1 MRNKLS
7 SMLDYL
13 EGKLAEATP
22 TYAVI
27 DCGGVGYEVNIPL
40 IDFTVIQN
48 SPRVKLYIHESIRE
62 DAHVLYGFTTK
73 RGREIFR
80 LLVGVSGV
88 GPGTAR
94 LIMSSL
100 TVRDIENVIA
110 TGQENMLKAVK
121 GIGGKTAQR
130 IIVDLKD
137 KIKASDVAL
146 ISQAP
151 SSQAYEEALQAM
163 LMLGFAKPQSEKV
176 MKKLFSDRPAISV
189 EEAIKS
195 ALQMM

>member
-1 MRNKLS
+1 
-7 SMLDYL
+7 MLDYL
-13 EGKLAEATP
+13 DGKLAETTP

-27 DCGGVGYEVNIPL
+27 DCGGVGYEVNISL
-40 IDFTVIQN
+40 IDYTAMQGK
-48 SPRVKLYIHESIRE
+48 PTAKLYIHESIRE
-62 DAHVLYGFTTK
+62 DAHVLYGFLSR

-100 TVRDIENVIA
+100 TVTDIENVIA
-110 TGQENMLKAVK
+110 TGQESMLKAVK

-130 IIVDLKD
+130 IIIDLRD
-137 KIKASDVAL
+137 KIKVSDAAL
-146 ISQAP
+146 FTQAP
-151 SSQAYEEALQAM
+151 VASQVFEEALAAL

-176 MKKLFSDRPAISV
+176 LKRIFSDRPAITV
-189 EEAIKS
+189 EESIKT
-195 ALQMM
+195 ALKMM

>member
-1 MRNKLS
+1 
-7 SMLDYL
+7 MLDYL
-13 EGKLAEATP
+13 DGRLAETTP

-27 DCGGVGYEVNIPL
+27 DCGGVGYEVNISL
-40 IDFTVIQN
+40 IDYTAMQGK
-48 SPRVKLYIHESIRE
+48 PTAKLYIHESIRE
-62 DAHVLYGFTTK
+62 DAHVLYGFLSK

-110 TGQENMLKAVK
+110 TGQESMLKAVK

-130 IIVDLKD
+130 IIIDLRD
-137 KIKASDVAL
+137 KIKVSDAAL
-146 ISQAP
+146 FTQAP
-151 SSQAYEEALQAM
+151 VASQVFEEALAAL

-176 MKKLFSDRPAISV
+176 LKRIFSDRPAITV
-189 EEAIKS
+189 EESIKT
-195 ALQMM
+195 ALKMM